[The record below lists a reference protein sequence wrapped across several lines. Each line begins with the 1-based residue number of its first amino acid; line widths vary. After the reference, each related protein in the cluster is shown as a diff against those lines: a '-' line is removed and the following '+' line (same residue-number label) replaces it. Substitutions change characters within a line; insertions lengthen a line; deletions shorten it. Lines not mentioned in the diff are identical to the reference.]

1 MLVLRGVIG
10 AIILFLG
17 RELNF
22 LFAAGM
28 AALVALR
35 FTPKLPATLP
45 NWAEYA
51 FMAGVAI
58 LAAWVMIVNKPV
70 GFYISGFFAG
80 GYALMEWFE
89 PGILTFPILP
99 FFVGSVI
106 GAIVIGVFTDWALIV
121 ISSLIGAIYATTLFR
136 LSQTAETLVAG
147 GLFVLGA
154 ITQAILMRMEK
165 Q

>member
-1 MLVLRGVIG
+1 VIG

-45 NWAEYA
+45 AWSGYA

-58 LAAWVMIVNKPV
+58 LAAWMVIVNKPV

-106 GAIVIGVFTDWALIV
+106 GAIIIGVFTDWALIV

>member
-45 NWAEYA
+45 AWSGYA

-58 LAAWVMIVNKPV
+58 LAAWVVIVNKPV

-106 GAIVIGVFTDWALIV
+106 GAIIIGVFTDWALIV
-121 ISSLIGAIYATTLFR
+121 ISSLIGAVYATTLFR

>member
-45 NWAEYA
+45 NWAEYV

-106 GAIVIGVFTDWALIV
+106 GAIIIGVFTDWALIV

>member
-35 FTPKLPATLP
+35 LTPKLPATLP
-45 NWAEYA
+45 NWSDYA

-58 LAAWVMIVNKPV
+58 LAAWAVVSKETIGYYV
-70 GFYISGFFAG
+70 SGFFAG
-80 GYALMEWFE
+80 GYVLMEWFE
-89 PGILTFPILP
+89 PGVLTFPILP

-106 GAIVIGVFTDWALIV
+106 GAVIIGVFTEWALIV
-121 ISSLIGAIYATTLFR
+121 ISSLIGAIYVTTLFR

-147 GLFVLGA
+147 GLFVIGA
-154 ITQAILMRMEK
+154 IIQVILMRMQKE
-165 Q
+165 

>member
-10 AIILFLG
+10 AIILFFG

-45 NWAEYA
+45 AWSGYA

-58 LAAWVMIVNKPV
+58 LAAWVVIVNKPV

-106 GAIVIGVFTDWALIV
+106 GAIIIGVFTDWALIV

>member
-45 NWAEYA
+45 AWSGYA

-121 ISSLIGAIYATTLFR
+121 ISSLIGAVYATTLFR

>member
-45 NWAEYA
+45 AWSGYA

-58 LAAWVMIVNKPV
+58 LAAWMVIVNKPV

-106 GAIVIGVFTDWALIV
+106 GAIIIGVFTDWALIV

>member
-22 LFAAGM
+22 LFAGGM

-35 FTPKLPATLP
+35 LTPKLPATLP
-45 NWAEYA
+45 NWADYA
-51 FMAGVAI
+51 FMAGISI
-58 LAAWVMIVNKPV
+58 LAAWIVIANEPV
-70 GFYISGFFAG
+70 GYYISGFFAG
-80 GYALMEWFE
+80 GYVLMEYFE
-89 PGILTFPILP
+89 PGVLTFPLLP

-106 GAIVIGVFTDWALIV
+106 GAVVIGVFTEWALIV
-121 ISSLIGAIYATTLFR
+121 ISSLIGAIYVTTLFR
-136 LSQTAETLVAG
+136 LSDMTQTLVTG
-147 GLFVLGA
+147 GLFVIGA
-154 ITQAILMRMEK
+154 LTQVIIMRMQK

>member
-45 NWAEYA
+45 NWAEYV

>member
-45 NWAEYA
+45 AWSGYA

-106 GAIVIGVFTDWALIV
+106 GAIIIGVFTDWALIV
-121 ISSLIGAIYATTLFR
+121 ISSLIGAVYATTLFR
-136 LSQTAETLVAG
+136 LSQIAETLVAG

-154 ITQAILMRMEK
+154 ITQVILMRMEK

>member
-35 FTPKLPATLP
+35 FTPKLSATLP
-45 NWAEYA
+45 NWLDYA
-51 FMAGVAI
+51 FIAGVAI
-58 LAAWVMIVNKPV
+58 LAAWVVIINQPV
-70 GFYISGFFAG
+70 GFYVSGFFAG
-80 GYALMEWFE
+80 GYVLMEWFE

-106 GAIVIGVFTDWALIV
+106 GAVIIGVFTEWALIV

-147 GLFVLGA
+147 GLFVIGA
-154 ITQAILMRMEK
+154 LTQAILMRMGK